1 MKHYKGPLGDFIFD
15 ETLFALNKL
24 GYLQYCGSFKDGCM
38 QGSIPDGIKICDYM
52 FKDCKDLRVG
62 PVLPKSCIAANYMFA
77 GCSNLVVFPDID
89 EALMETNEDFD
100 YNTMFLNCDKLATLC
115 ISVDNNKSIVPY
127 ICACES
133 SADYP
138 QHYSKM
144 MKSIQEHNER
154 TIACWKASHWLLLK
168 IKKLTDDE
176 IKKQVPYF
184 NPKKFHSVEF
194 YNHSDYVHV
203 LSERRKGNFIGL
215 PRNPLNKK
223 PLNSVTKSVS
233 SVITDVHSDAPWR
246 MDLS

>member
-15 ETLFALNKL
+15 ETLFTLNKL

-38 QGSIPDGIKICDYM
+38 QGSIPNGIKICNYM
-52 FKDCKDLRVG
+52 FENCKDLTVG
-62 PVLPKSCIAANYMFA
+62 PILPKSCIAANYMFA
-77 GCSNLVVFPDID
+77 GCSNLVVFPDIN

-133 SADYP
+133 SADY
-138 QHYSKM
+138 QRHYFKM
-144 MKSIQEHNER
+144 MKSIQEHNKR
-154 TIACWKASHWLLLK
+154 IIACWKASHWLLLK
-168 IKKLTDDE
+168 IKKLTDNE

-184 NPKKFHSVEF
+184 DPKKFHSVEF

-215 PRNPLNKK
+215 SGNPLNKK
-223 PLNSVTKSVS
+223 PLNNVTKSVS
-233 SVITDVHSDAPWR
+233 SATTDAHSDAPEK